1 MPVVYCDK
9 QCEIIQQTNV
19 THNMIPQVPATK
31 CACYIQ
37 NESTNQTNTELITLL
52 NTQSCNI
59 SQLHSNPLL
68 LDKTLPD
75 WINWINW
82 IKTLD

>member
-1 MPVVYCDK
+1 M
-9 QCEIIQQTNV
+9 INNV
-19 THNMIPQVPATK
+19 IPQVHAAQ
-31 CACYIQ
+31 CAWYIQ
-37 NESTNQTNTELITLL
+37 SVSTNQTDNELITFL